1 MVIHYGHSSSSCTW
15 AKQCFAKPR
24 SWDNAPTERF
34 FRSFK
39 IVWMPKGGFEDI
51 AEASNAISDY
61 IWGYYQTVR
70 PHSFNNYLPPAEKER
85 RYFNQNLL
93 SGVLN

>member
-1 MVIHYGHSSSSCTW
+1 
-15 AKQCFAKPR
+15 
-24 SWDNAPTERF
+24 
-34 FRSFK
+34 
-39 IVWMPKGGFEDI
+39 MPKGGYEDT
-51 AEASNAISDY
+51 AEASSAISDY

-70 PHSFNNYLPPAEKER
+70 PHSFNHYLSPAEKER

>member
-1 MVIHYGHSSSSCTW
+1 MSVT
-15 AKQCFAKPR
+15 
-24 SWDNAPTERF
+24 F
-34 FRSFK
+34 FSA
-39 IVWMPKGGFEDI
+39 ITGYEDI
-51 AEASNAISDY
+51 AEASSAISDY

>member
-1 MVIHYGHSSSSCTW
+1 MVIHYGHSPPSCTR
-15 AKQCFAKPR
+15 AKQYFAYPR

-39 IVWMPKGGFEDI
+39 TEWMPKGGYEDI
-51 AEASNAISDY
+51 FEAKSAISDY
-61 IWGYYQTVR
+61 IWDYYQTVR
-70 PHSFNNYLPPAEKER
+70 PHSFNDYLTPLEKER

-93 SGVLN
+93 SGV